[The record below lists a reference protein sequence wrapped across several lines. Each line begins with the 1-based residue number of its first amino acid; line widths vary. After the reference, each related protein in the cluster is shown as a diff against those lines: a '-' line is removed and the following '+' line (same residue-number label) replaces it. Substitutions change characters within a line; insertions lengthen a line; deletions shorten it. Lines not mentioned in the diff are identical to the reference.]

1 MSDVQ
6 PVPGDVVK
14 DVPQIT
20 APSNNRMI
28 IAFPFSAVRI
38 SQPDENVAKRA
49 AMLGELTEF
58 VAKEAASPEAAH
70 LADRARVLTPQI
82 KRAAHYYNASCALS
96 AQA

>member
-1 MSDVQ
+1 MLDVQ
-6 PVPGDVVK
+6 PGHEEVVK

-70 LADRARVLTPQI
+70 LADRARVLAQQI
-82 KRAAHYYNASCALS
+82 ERDAHN
-96 AQA
+96 

>member
-38 SQPDENVAKRA
+38 SQPEETVAKLA
-49 AMLGELTEF
+49 AILGELAEL
-58 VAKEAASPEAAH
+58 VAKEAASPEADL
-70 LADRARVLTPQI
+70 LADRARVLARQI
-82 KRAAHYYNASCALS
+82 QRDAHA
-96 AQA
+96 

>member
-38 SQPDENVAKRA
+38 SQPEETVAKLA
-49 AMLGELTEF
+49 AILGELAEL
-58 VAKEAASPEAAH
+58 VAKEAASPEADL
-70 LADRARVLTPQI
+70 LADRARVLAQQI
-82 KRAAHYYNASCALS
+82 ERDAHN
-96 AQA
+96 

>member
-6 PVPGDVVK
+6 PGHEEVVK

-38 SQPDENVAKRA
+38 SQPEETVAKLA
-49 AMLGELTEF
+49 AILGELAEL
-58 VAKEAASPEAAH
+58 VAKEAASPEADL
-70 LADRARVLTPQI
+70 LADRARVLARQI
-82 KRAAHYYNASCALS
+82 QRDAHA
-96 AQA
+96 